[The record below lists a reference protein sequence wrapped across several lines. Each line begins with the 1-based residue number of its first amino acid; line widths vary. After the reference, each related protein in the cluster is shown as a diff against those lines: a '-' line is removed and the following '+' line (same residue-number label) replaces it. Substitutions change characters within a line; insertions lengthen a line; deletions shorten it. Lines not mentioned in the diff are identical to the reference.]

1 MDSQSTAPQNP
12 AERASTMGHEG
23 KQAAKDV
30 AATAGQEAQRTTR
43 EAKDQAR
50 QLWQQARSE
59 LTDQASAQQSR
70 AAGGLRQ
77 LSDQLGSMASS
88 ADQDGAARGLVE
100 DVARRAGDAAT
111 WLDQRDPASIVEEA
125 RTFAQRRPGT
135 FLAIAAGLGVVAGR
149 MSRSLRD
156 EAKDSSGAA
165 SDSAAEFSGT
175 GAHTSST
182 TTGHYGTGAY
192 GTGSLAATGI
202 EDAGM
207 PSATSPTTRTTQS
220 TPVSPGASASAVS
233 EGMATVPSGDLP
245 GPHRTTQPMAPDG
258 TPSPIDDNGHLTAL
272 PDDTSIRG
280 ER

>member
-30 AATAGQEAQRTTR
+30 AGTAGQEAQRTTR

-50 QLWQQARSE
+50 QLWQQTRSE
-59 LTDQASAQQSR
+59 LTEQASAQQSR

-88 ADQDGAARGLVE
+88 ADPDGPARGLVE
-100 DVARRAGDAAT
+100 DAARRAGDAAT
-111 WLDQRDPASIVEEA
+111 WLDQRDPGSILEEA
-125 RTFAQRRPGT
+125 RSFAQRRPGT
-135 FLAIAAGLGVVAGR
+135 FLAVAAGLGVVAGR
-149 MSRSLRD
+149 LSRGLRD
-156 EAKDSSGAA
+156 EAKDSSGSS
-165 SDSAAEFSGT
+165 SDSPEFSGT
-175 GAHTSST
+175 GGDATST
-182 TTGHYGTGAY
+182 TTPGSYGTGAY

-207 PSATSPTTRTTQS
+207 PSATSPTTRTTES
-220 TPVSPGASASAVS
+220 TPVSAGASASAVS
-233 EGMATVPSGDLP
+233 AGSASVPSGDLP

-272 PDDTSIRG
+272 PDDTSVRG
-280 ER
+280 QR